1 MYNDAEVT
9 NMDRGL
15 KNRTPI
21 SNAIDNELLELFRA
35 LSKKTRIAQ
44 SKLLDEAIEDLLKK
58 YEKPAEK

>member
-1 MYNDAEVT
+1 
-9 NMDRGL
+9 MDRGL

-21 SNAIDNELLELFRA
+21 SNAIDSELLELFRA